1 MLFPFSVGFRK
12 AVDKEKFKLLQF
24 VGRSWKVPTINIPAA
39 FTFKRIE
46 DAIQQG

>member
-24 VGRSWKVPTINIPAA
+24 VGRSWKVPTINIPA
-39 FTFKRIE
+39 FILNRIE
-46 DAIQQG
+46 DAI

>member
-24 VGRSWKVPTINIPAA
+24 VGRSWKVPTINIPTAA
-39 FTFKRIE
+39 FILNRIE
-46 DAIQQG
+46 DAI